1 MLAPIIDDG
10 QMDDHPF
17 VVADVGA
24 WLHSLLFPVLQPSGK
39 PADDKSLFAA
49 PPERQAA
56 VRGPVDLSGLAPQS
70 GNLFVRRIAEFQ
82 PQ

>member
-1 MLAPIIDDG
+1 MLAPIVDG
-10 QMDDHPF
+10 GEMDDRPF

-24 WLHSLLFPVLQPSGK
+24 WLHSLLFPVQSSGK
-39 PADDKSLFAA
+39 PADDRLLFAA
-49 PPERQAA
+49 PRERQPA
-56 VRGPVDLSGLAPQS
+56 VHAPVDLTGLAPQS